1 MDNAAGSA
9 DQTGG
14 AERPELPRHG
24 EAKVV
29 VVVQIGL
36 FLLTLEALTLLKLF
50 PGRTA
55 LVAAVLVVGAGILT
69 GQHKHD
75 SSQLVFRRDTGS
87 LKKQRQTLGWTP
99 T

>member
-1 MDNAAGSA
+1 MKNKEPKKKWTGKKQIWYGAAG
-9 DQTGG
+9 
-14 AERPELPRHG
+14 
-24 EAKVV
+24 
-29 VVVQIGL
+29 L
-36 FLLTLEALTLLKLF
+36 FC
-50 PGRTA
+50 

-99 T
+99 TWASSPRSAARRGEEERAGAGRP